1 MSANLLS
8 FSFRNKMVRGGDAF
22 DLTTGVWT
30 WPLIMD
36 PITEDRK
43 WKGKKG
49 MGFTVNDL
57 NFL

>member
-1 MSANLLS
+1 MLFKLNEDHLVSH
-8 FSFRNKMVRGGDAF
+8 F

-36 PITEDRK
+36 TITEDRK